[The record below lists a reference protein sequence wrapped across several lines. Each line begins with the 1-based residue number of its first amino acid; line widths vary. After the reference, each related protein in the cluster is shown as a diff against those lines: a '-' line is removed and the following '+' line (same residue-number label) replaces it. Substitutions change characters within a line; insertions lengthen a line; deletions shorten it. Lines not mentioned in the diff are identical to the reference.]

1 MLTQLKYWHWQCII
15 AVLIVLIYGS
25 TASFEYAVDDLTV
38 ITENR
43 FTQLGAKGIGKI
55 LTTDSF
61 AGHYPEGA
69 VYDYKN
75 RYYRP
80 LSLISFALEKQFL
93 GNRPG
98 FSHIV
103 NMLIYIGLCWVV
115 LHLLLVMRLA
125 ASLAG
130 ITTLIFS
137 VHPIHTEAV
146 ANIKGRDELLSF
158 ALGLLSLYF
167 LATYLGI
174 NVKEKAPTL
183 SSLRKSKENKRW
195 RLIAFGVCFL
205 LALLSKEQSF
215 TFLLIFPFTIFFF
228 CEKQKAQL
236 LKLGL
241 ALGLVLAAYGIWR
254 ISYLGLPPSLQTDSL
269 LNDYYLQA
277 TLAEKIATQIKV
289 LGFYCRLL
297 IMPYPLSWDYSWN
310 AIPYSTFSDPQFGIS
325 LFLYSTFFCFGLWSY
340 WKGKNAVSCQSAYS
354 FYLTSWSIL
363 FYFASLSI
371 VSNFFINIGGYVG
384 ERFLFQ
390 ASLGF
395 ILLLILLFSRFL
407 SVLTQARL
415 ALNIAIM
422 AFIALLTLGSIF
434 RVQNWKNNV
443 TLFLRDVAAVPTSAK
458 ANAAAGGALITL
470 ANQAVNKQN
479 KMELLKQA
487 KIYLQKAIEL
497 HPTYVYPILDLSRA
511 HLQSGDTA
519 TAEKLWYQ
527 AQKIAPQDEVT
538 LDRGKELAV
547 AHQNK
552 ANLLLSQPEL
562 YLQEVEKVLSFYKSD
577 PEIWYNAAQMYSA
590 VGKQDKALSYLQNAI
605 ALNPMQERYHYA
617 IGVIYYRQADF
628 TKALAAWRAT
638 LKLNPSH
645 SEAQKGVL
653 FLERQNIK

>member
-1 MLTQLKYWHWQCII
+1 MLTQLKYWHWQWII
-15 AVLIVLIYGS
+15 VGLIVLIYGS

-43 FTQLGAKGIGKI
+43 FTQLGAKGIGQI

-80 LSLISFALEKQFL
+80 LSLISFALEKQFW

-103 NMLIYIGLCWVV
+103 NVLIYIGLCCA
-115 LHLLLVMRLA
+115 LFHLLLVIRLA
-125 ASLAG
+125 APLAG

-137 VHPIHTEAV
+137 AHPIHTEAV

-167 LATYLGI
+167 LATYLGVS
-174 NVKEKAPTL
+174 VKEKQPML
-183 SSLRKSKENKRW
+183 SASPGGERKPW
-195 RLIAFGVCFL
+195 RLMAFGVSFL

-215 TFLLIFPFTIFFF
+215 TFLLIFPCTALFF
-228 CEKQKAQL
+228 CEKQKARL
-236 LKLGL
+236 LKLGFV
-241 ALGLVLAAYGIWR
+241 LGLVLAVYGIWR
-254 ISYLGLPPSLQTDSL
+254 VSFLGLPPSLRTDSL

-277 TLAEKIATQIKV
+277 TFAEKIATQTKV

-310 AIPYSTFSDPQFGIS
+310 AIPYSTFSDPQFAIS
-325 LFLYSTFFCFGLWSY
+325 LFLYLTLFGLGVWRY
-340 WKGKNAVSCQSAYS
+340 WQGKSETNRQNAHS
-354 FYLTSWSIL
+354 FYLVSWSIL

-371 VSNFFINIGGYVG
+371 ISNFFINIGGYVG

-395 ILLLILLFSRFL
+395 LLLLSLLFSRFFSTL
-407 SVLTQARL
+407 GSRL
-415 ALNIAIM
+415 PQFALNIGVT
-422 AFIALLTLGSIF
+422 AFIALLALGSMF

-443 TLFLRDVAAVPTSAK
+443 TLFLCDVAAVPASAK

-470 ANQAVNKQN
+470 ANQAVNKQD
-479 KMELLKQA
+479 KMERLRQA
-487 KIYLQKAIEL
+487 QTYLQKAIEVY
-497 HPTYVYPILDLSRA
+497 PTYVYPILDLSRV

-519 TAEKLWYQ
+519 TAEKLWYR
-527 AQKIAPQDEVT
+527 AHKIAPQDEVV

-552 ANLLLSQPEL
+552 ANLLLNHPEL
-562 YLQEVEKVLSFYKSD
+562 YLQEIEKVLSFYASD

-590 VGKQDKALSYLQNAI
+590 VGKEDKAVSYLQNAI

-617 IGVIYYRQADF
+617 IGVIYYRQTNF
-628 TKALAAWRAT
+628 PKALAAWRT
-638 LKLNPSH
+638 VLKLNPGH
-645 SEAQKGVL
+645 SEAQKGVV
-653 FLERQNIK
+653 FLEQQNR

>member
-1 MLTQLKYWHWQCII
+1 MLTQLKYWHWRG
-15 AVLIVLIYGS
+15 LIVGLILLIYGP

-69 VYDYKN
+69 AYDYKN

-80 LSLISFALEKQFL
+80 LSLISFALEKEFL

-103 NMLIYIGLCWVV
+103 NAFIYIGLCWLVF
-115 LHLLLVMRLA
+115 HLLLLIRLA
-125 ASLAG
+125 PPLAG
-130 ITTLIFS
+130 ITALIFS

-167 LATYLGI
+167 FVTYLGVSI
-174 NVKEKAPTL
+174 KEKP
-183 SSLRKSKENKRW
+183 SPPERMENKSW
-195 RLIAFGVCFL
+195 PLIAFAVSFL

-215 TFLLIFPFTIFFF
+215 TFLLIFPFTILFF
-228 CEKQKAQL
+228 CKKQKARL

-241 ALGLVLAAYGIWR
+241 ALLLVLATYGIWR
-254 ISYLGLPPSLQTDSL
+254 LSFLGLPPSLQTDSL

-277 TLAEKIATQIKV
+277 TLTEKIATQTKV
-289 LGFYCRLL
+289 LGFYCQLL
-297 IMPYPLSWDYSWN
+297 IMPYPLSWDYSWK
-310 AIPYSTFSDPQFGIS
+310 AIPYSNFSDPQFGIS
-325 LFLYSTFFCFGLWSY
+325 LFLYFTLFCLSLWSY
-340 WKGKNAVSCQSAYS
+340 WKGKNAENHQNAHF

-395 ILLLILLFSRFL
+395 ILLISLLFSRFL

-415 ALNIAIM
+415 FLNMAIAT
-422 AFIALLTLGSIF
+422 FIALLTLGSIF

-443 TLFLRDVAAVPTSAK
+443 TLFLCDVAAVPMSAK

-487 KIYLQKAIEL
+487 KIYLQKAIDL
-497 HPTYVYPILDLSRA
+497 YPTYVYPILDLSRA
-511 HLQSGDTA
+511 YLQSGDTT
-519 TAEKLWYQ
+519 TAEKLWYR

-562 YLQEVEKVLSFYKSD
+562 YLQEIEKVLSFYATD

-590 VGKQDKALSYLQNAI
+590 VGRQDKALSYLQNAI

-617 IGVIYYRQADF
+617 IGVIYYRKADF
-628 TKALAAWRAT
+628 PKALAAWHAT

-645 SEAQKGVL
+645 SEAQKGVA
-653 FLERQNIK
+653 FLEGQNR